1 VLGQEIGSINLRT
14 DIVPMDDIEE
24 LTDIKDQRLIY
35 AAYVPKIVKM
45 FRQWLALM
53 HLLPKFPEYDSEA
66 NAFQAFAR
74 LLVQDGSMV
83 QDGII
88 RLPDL
93 EDGFIEWYDF
103 MIANKPGGPGMD
115 EINALITSR
124 SDTKPLIP
132 SWLPEECTSLP
143 KRTSGK
149 LCTRLI

>member
-1 VLGQEIGSINLRT
+1 LDARISCHGCCFKESFLRKRKVKCFFEFSENGKRLDVLGQEIGSINLRT

-24 LTDIKDQRLIY
+24 LTDRKDQRLIY
-35 AAYVPKIVKM
+35 AAYVPKIVKI
-45 FRQWLALM
+45 FQQWLALM

-93 EDGFIEWYDF
+93 EDVV
-103 MIANKPGGPGMD
+103 
-115 EINALITSR
+115 
-124 SDTKPLIP
+124 
-132 SWLPEECTSLP
+132 
-143 KRTSGK
+143 
-149 LCTRLI
+149 